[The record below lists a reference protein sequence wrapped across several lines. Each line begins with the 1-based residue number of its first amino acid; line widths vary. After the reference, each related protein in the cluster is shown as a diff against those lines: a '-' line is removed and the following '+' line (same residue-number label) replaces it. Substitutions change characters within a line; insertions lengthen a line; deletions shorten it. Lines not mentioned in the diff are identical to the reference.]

1 MASCRQT
8 IQKRVEFKLDFI
20 FNDPRST
27 KGTQRITAN
36 FRPAAT
42 EALNSQMPL
51 IGIPGFVPWQV
62 CLIIAHIILRFYS
75 TFLNCEQFNF
85 GLQNFCN
92 QNSNFPREEL

>member
-1 MASCRQT
+1 MAACQGT

-20 FNDPRST
+20 FSDPWST

-62 CLIIAHIILRFYS
+62 PDMKPCHLPKNL
-75 TFLNCEQFNF
+75 L
-85 GLQNFCN
+85 
-92 QNSNFPREEL
+92 

>member
-1 MASCRQT
+1 MAACQHT

-20 FNDPRST
+20 FSVPRST
-27 KGTQRITAN
+27 QGTQRITAN

-62 CLIIAHIILRFYS
+62 RPWTRRWKDPGHTA
-75 TFLNCEQFNF
+75 
-85 GLQNFCN
+85 
-92 QNSNFPREEL
+92 NSRVLLAVIMTY